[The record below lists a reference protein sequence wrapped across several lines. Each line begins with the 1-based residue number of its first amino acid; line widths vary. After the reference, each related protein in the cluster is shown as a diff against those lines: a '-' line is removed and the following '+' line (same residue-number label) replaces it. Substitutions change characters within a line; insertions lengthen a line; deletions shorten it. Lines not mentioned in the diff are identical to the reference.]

1 MIQWLKK
8 PKKTWSPRVR
18 IGHQPNNYVFI
29 NKFRITITQG
39 VPPPASDTAE
49 I

>member
-1 MIQWLKK
+1 MV
-8 PKKTWSPRVR
+8 KKTKKNLEPEGSYWTPTK
-18 IGHQPNNYVFI
+18 QLCLYLI